1 MSVSLRDLLDAGV
14 HFGHQTR
21 RWHPRMKPFIYG
33 QKNGVHIIDI
43 QQTAGRLVEASRFIQ
58 SLAARGKDV
67 LFVGTKRAARE
78 IIAEEARR
86 SNMYYVNERWLGGTL
101 TNWETVKKSIDRLN
115 FLIKSRTD
123 GRFESLT
130 KKEVLTVNRQ
140 IEKMEKSL
148 GGIKDLK
155 GLPGAIFVIDP
166 KKEHIAVT
174 EANKLGIPVVA
185 LCDTNCDPDGIAY
198 VIPGND
204 DAIKS
209 IRLFTAAMADAA
221 SAGVNA
227 GRNDAAVQARFT
239 DGEAD
244 GGLEIVRRGSAPAP
258 VEPPAE
264 A

>member
-21 RWHPRMKPFIYG
+21 RWHPRMKPYIYG

-43 QQTAGRLVEASRFIQ
+43 QQTATKLLDASRFVQ
-58 SLAARGKDV
+58 SLAARGQSI
-67 LFVGTKRAARE
+67 LFVGTKRAARD
-78 IIAEEARR
+78 IIADESKRA
-86 SNMYYVNERWLGGTL
+86 NMFYVNERWLGGTL

-115 FLIKSRTD
+115 FLIKSRTE
-123 GRFESLT
+123 GRFDALT
-130 KKEVLTVNRQ
+130 KKEALTLSRQ

-166 KKEHIAVT
+166 KKEHIAVE
-174 EANKLGIPVVA
+174 EANKLKIPVVA

-209 IRLFTAAMADAA
+209 IRLFTGAIADAA
-221 SAGVNA
+221 AAGVAA
-227 GRNDAAVQARFT
+227 GRSEASTHARYV
-239 DGEAD
+239 DD
-244 GGLEIVRRGSAPAP
+244 GGDTGVDIVRRCSAP
-258 VEPPAE
+258 E
-264 A
+264 ADA